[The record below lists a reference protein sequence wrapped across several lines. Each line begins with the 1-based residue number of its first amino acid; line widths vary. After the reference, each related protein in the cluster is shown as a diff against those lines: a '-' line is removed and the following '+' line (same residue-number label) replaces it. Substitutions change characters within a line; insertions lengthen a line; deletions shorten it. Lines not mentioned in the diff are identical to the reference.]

1 MKSLRSALLSILLV
15 MLCFTNPVL
24 ADSIQTPPF
33 EVEAVAAVLF
43 DFESGQV
50 LYSQKGRETHVPAS
64 LVKIMTLYVA
74 LDQISSG
81 RAGLTETTTVGERSW
96 RQSGSKMFLEPGE
109 QVTIEQLLFGV
120 AVVSGN
126 DACVALAEALA
137 GTESLYVQWMNDKA
151 KSLGLDLQ
159 FVDVHGLAN
168 ENKVTAESIAL
179 LVSSY
184 LRDHPEAIEYHR
196 QPTFSYQPRS
206 SATPIVQNNRNGL
219 LRTYEGADGLK
230 TGHLA
235 AAGYNLVG
243 TAVQNNRR
251 LIAVVLGAE
260 GETARER
267 EAAKLLDYGYRS
279 FDLVNISR
287 LVHTRTAKVIKGR
300 KNSVPVSITE
310 PLISVPRGIEQ
321 EVRVGMQMET
331 LEAPVKKG
339 QPVGTLSIFV
349 GEELAKQ
356 VPLLAAEDVNRGH
369 FFRVLWD
376 SIIQFFQNLFKKA
389 R

>member
-1 MKSLRSALLSILLV
+1 MKSLRFGFVLILLV
-15 MLCFTNPVL
+15 MLCFSNLVL
-24 ADSIQTPPF
+24 ADSIQSPPF
-33 EVEAVAAVLF
+33 EVEAAAAVLF

-50 LYSQKGRETHVPAS
+50 LYSQNGRAEHVPAS
-64 LVKIMTLYVA
+64 LVKIMTMYVA
-74 LDQISSG
+74 LDQVSAGRISLDDI
-81 RAGLTETTTVGERSW
+81 ATVGERPW

-109 QVTIEQLLFGV
+109 QVTIEQLLLGV

-137 GTESLYVQWMNDKA
+137 GTENVYVQWMNEKA

-179 LVSSY
+179 LVCSY
-184 LRDHPEAIEYHR
+184 LRDHPEAIAYHQ
-196 QPTFSYQPRS
+196 QPTFSYHPRS
-206 SATPIVQNNRNGL
+206 SADPIVQGNRNGL

-260 GETARER
+260 SEAARER
-267 EAAKLLDYGYRS
+267 ETAKLLDYGYRS

-287 LVHTRTAKVIKGR
+287 LLEDKSARVFKGR
-300 KNSVPVSITE
+300 KSSAALSIAE
-310 PLISVPRGIEQ
+310 PLISVARGIEQ
-321 EVRVGMQMET
+321 DVRVGMQTED

-339 QPVGTLSIFV
+339 QPVGTLTIFV
-349 GEELAKQ
+349 GEDLAKQ

-369 FFRVLWD
+369 FLRVLWD
-376 SIIQFFQNLFKKA
+376 TIVLFFQNLIKKP

>member
-1 MKSLRSALLSILLV
+1 MKSLQSVFLTVFLI
-15 MLCFTNPVL
+15 MLCLTNPVL
-24 ADSIQTPPF
+24 ADSIQLPPF
-33 EVEAVAAVLF
+33 EVEASAAVLF
-43 DFESGQV
+43 DFESDQV
-50 LYSQKGRETHVPAS
+50 LYSQNGREVHVPAS
-64 LVKIMTLYVA
+64 LVKIMTMYVA
-74 LDQISSG
+74 LDQVSSG
-81 RAGLTETTTVGERSW
+81 RASLTDTTTVGEGPW
-96 RQSGSKMFLEPGE
+96 RQTGSKMFLEPGE
-109 QVTIEQLLFGV
+109 KVTIEELLLGI

-137 GTESLYVQWMNDKA
+137 GTENVYVQWMNEKA
-151 KSLGLDLQ
+151 RSLGLDLQ
-159 FVDVHGLAN
+159 FVDVHGLGN
-168 ENKVTAESIAL
+168 ENKVTAESIAF
-179 LVSSY
+179 LVRSY

-206 SATPIVQNNRNGL
+206 SPTPIVQNNRNGL

-243 TAVQNNRR
+243 TAMQNNRR
-251 LIAVVLGAE
+251 LISVVLGASSE
-260 GETARER
+260 ASRER

-287 LVHTRTAKVIKGR
+287 LLETRTVKVIKGR
-300 KNSVPVSITE
+300 KKSAALTVAE

-321 EVRVGMQMET
+321 DVRVGMQLES
-331 LEAPVKKG
+331 LEAPVVKG
-339 QPVGTLSIFV
+339 QPVGTMSVFV
-349 GEELAKQ
+349 GQELVKELP
-356 VPLLAAEDVNRGH
+356 VLAAEDIHRGN

-376 SIIQFFQNLFKKA
+376 SIVQFFQNLIKKA